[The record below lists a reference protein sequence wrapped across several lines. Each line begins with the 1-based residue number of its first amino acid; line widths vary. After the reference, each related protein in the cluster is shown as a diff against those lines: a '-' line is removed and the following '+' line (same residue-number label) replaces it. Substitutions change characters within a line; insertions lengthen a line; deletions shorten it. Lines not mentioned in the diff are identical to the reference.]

1 MASFL
6 ISSSQG
12 KEIHSGGW
20 MWDYRNKSK
29 SEIYL
34 NIKWAQLLGKK
45 KQKFRVQILKYK
57 KKNILVSVKS
67 SHDLVEWPFL

>member
-45 KQKFRVQILKYK
+45 RHNFRVKIFKGNIRRK
-57 KKNILVSVKS
+57 KKAYSTKC
-67 SHDLVEWPFL
+67 

>member
-45 KQKFRVQILKYK
+45 NKSLEYK
-57 KKNILVSVKS
+57 SWNIRRKT
-67 SHDLVEWPFL
+67 F